1 MKHLKIL
8 YYEQPDFQVG
18 YECVSL
24 AWHPSGGALAAG
36 STEGH
41 LVVLNADA
49 GAHVATLRVCGSP
62 LTCLAYNSGKKF
74 IQVVEGTF
82 FPEYIE
88 TTIYFLNVEFHTI
101 PSLVL
106 LIPSIDLYK

>member
-1 MKHLKIL
+1 M
-8 YYEQPDFQVG
+8 G

-24 AWHPSGGALAAG
+24 AWHSGGGALAAG

-62 LTCLAYNSGKKF
+62 LNCLAYNSGKCSTGNFCEIFNISILKYL
-74 IQVVEGTF
+74 I
-82 FPEYIE
+82 
-88 TTIYFLNVEFHTI
+88 
-101 PSLVL
+101 VL
-106 LIPSIDLYK
+106 F

>member
-1 MKHLKIL
+1 M
-8 YYEQPDFQVG
+8 G

-24 AWHPSGGALAAG
+24 AWHPGGGALAAG

-62 LTCLAYNSGKKF
+62 LNCLQYNSGF
-74 IQVVEGTF
+74 TTLQYFNLSTF
-82 FPEYIE
+82 NR
-88 TTIYFLNVEFHTI
+88 L
-101 PSLVL
+101 
-106 LIPSIDLYK
+106 

>member
-1 MKHLKIL
+1 MVANCQIL
-8 YYEQPDFQVG
+8 LNSVCYQVG

-49 GAHVATLRVCGSP
+49 GTHVATLRVCGSP
-62 LTCLAYNSGKKF
+62 LNCLQYNTGRKGHFTRTARHKRCAAF
-74 IQVVEGTF
+74 
-82 FPEYIE
+82 E
-88 TTIYFLNVEFHTI
+88 TL
-101 PSLVL
+101 PL
-106 LIPSIDLYK
+106 

>member
-1 MKHLKIL
+1 MDFLVTKQSR
-8 YYEQPDFQVG
+8 YFQVG

-62 LTCLAYNSGKKF
+62 LSCLAYNSGK
-74 IQVVEGTF
+74 
-82 FPEYIE
+82 E
-88 TTIYFLNVEFHTI
+88 TMLANYDELT
-101 PSLVL
+101 
-106 LIPSIDLYK
+106 